1 MHGISPGQNT
11 GVGGHSLLQ
20 RIFPTQGSNPGLP
33 HRRQT
38 LYRLYEFP
46 ESQSKFLWAL
56 YLTDGD
62 VSFHVSL
69 STHPTLSDLARTSC
83 RAGLWVSSLIAQLHG
98 RFALVFSGSQFRC
111 LRTAPWDVV
120 GMPPRPPAPEATPH
134 PQLLMGPGAGVV
146 LVSFALFRPGLADS
160 PWARLQP
167 EHMQGIHLCL
177 VSSVTGN

>member
-1 MHGISPGQNT
+1 MTSPGSPVHGISPGQNT
-11 GVGGHSLLQ
+11 GVGGHSLFQ

-69 STHPTLSDLARTSC
+69 SKHPTLSDLARTSC
-83 RAGLWVSSLIAQLHG
+83 RAGL
-98 RFALVFSGSQFRC
+98 
-111 LRTAPWDVV
+111 
-120 GMPPRPPAPEATPH
+120 
-134 PQLLMGPGAGVV
+134 
-146 LVSFALFRPGLADS
+146 
-160 PWARLQP
+160 
-167 EHMQGIHLCL
+167 
-177 VSSVTGN
+177 